1 MRRHQK
7 ASDESTTATV
17 LDRRSL
23 LRRAGSVAAIATG
36 AAVMQTTG
44 AGSASAAAGDPAVLG
59 PGNDAGANT
68 TAITSAA
75 TGDATLH
82 LANTGTTH
90 GTLSLADCPAGFSTL
105 LTKTTGELYADAGDL
120 YWVDGFDA
128 AGAFVFTESTAHQV
142 VGIKPVRMLDTR
154 SLAGRT
160 NIVPPVTGPSP
171 LDSLGRVIGL
181 RWLQVDLSSLA
192 DIFESAFVNLTAVS
206 PTAPGYLTIAP
217 SMTAG
222 GGAPSTSNL
231 NFGTANLA
239 NAAVVPSID
248 GTVWIYASRTTHVLL
263 DVNALNLPG
272 ASHLLAG
279 QTPAVAFRSNAQRRA
294 AFAKSRSAA
303 ALRG

>member
-1 MRRHQK
+1 MRSHQE
-7 ASDESTTATV
+7 ASATSTSAKV

-36 AAVMQTTG
+36 AAVVQTTG
-44 AGSASAAAGDPAVLG
+44 AGSASAAAGDNAVLG
-59 PGNDAGANT
+59 PGNDAGTNT

-90 GTLSLADCPAGFSTL
+90 GALSLADCPAGFSTL
-105 LTKTTGELYADAGDL
+105 LTKSTGELYADGGDL
-120 YWVDGFDA
+120 YWVDGKYK
-128 AGAFVFTESTAHQV
+128 AGAFVFTESTANQV
-142 VGIKPVRMLDTR
+142 VGIVPLRMLDTR
-154 SLAGRT
+154 TTAGRGY
-160 NIVPPVTGPSP
+160 VMPPTGPAA
-171 LDSLGRVIGL
+171 LDALGRLIGQ

-192 DIFESAFVNLTAVS
+192 DFFESAFVNLTAVS

-217 SMTAG
+217 SMPA
-222 GGAPSTSNL
+222 GAPSTSSL

-239 NAAVVPSID
+239 NSAVVPSID

-263 DVNALNLPG
+263 DVTALNLPG
-272 ASHLLAG
+272 STHLLAA
-279 QTPAVAFRSNAQRRA
+279 QPASPAIRSNAERRA

>member
-7 ASDESTTATV
+7 ASDESTAANV

-36 AAVMQTTG
+36 AAVVQTTG
-44 AGSASAAAGDPAVLG
+44 AGSASAAAGDTAVLG

-75 TGDATLH
+75 AGDATLH

-105 LTKTTGELYADAGDL
+105 LTKATGELYADAGDL

-128 AGAFVFTESTAHQV
+128 AGAYVFTESTANQV

-154 SLAGRT
+154 TVAGRG
-160 NIVPPVTGPSP
+160 NIVPPVGPGP
-171 LDSLGRVIGL
+171 LDSLGRLIGL
-181 RWLQVDLSSLA
+181 RWLQVDLSMLA

-206 PTAPGYLTIAP
+206 PTVPGYLTIAP
-217 SMTAG
+217 SMAAG
-222 GGAPSTSNL
+222 GGAPATSNL
-231 NFGTANLA
+231 NYGVANLA
-239 NAAVVPSID
+239 NAAVAPSID
-248 GTVWIYASRTTHVLL
+248 GTVWIYTSRTTHVLL

-272 ASHLLAG
+272 ANHLLAG
-279 QTPAVAFRSNAQRRA
+279 QVPGVAFRSNAQRRA